1 MNAAYNVTDM
11 TAAQVDRAFPLVNAI
26 DAVSD
31 LSDWRQICQ
40 RIIASRSQ
48 GVANEWLLV
57 CANAFGYLKGLCLAR
72 ISHTETGSIL
82 DVPLYVVATVVDE
95 EGVQSA
101 LQARLQM
108 LAATLGAAVS
118 PLPA

>member
-11 TAAQVDRAFPLVNAI
+11 TAAQVDRAFPLVTAV

-31 LSDWRQICQ
+31 LSDWRQFCQ
-40 RIIASRSQ
+40 RIIASR
-48 GVANEWLLV
+48 GEETANEWLLV
-57 CANAFGYLKGLCLAR
+57 CANALGYLKGLCLAR
-72 ISHTETGSIL
+72 ISQTEAGNIL

-101 LQARLQM
+101 LRARLQM
-108 LAATLGAAVS
+108 LAATLGAAV
-118 PLPA
+118 PVIPA

>member
-1 MNAAYNVTDM
+1 MNAAYHVTDM

-26 DAVSD
+26 DAMSD
-31 LSDWRQICQ
+31 LSDWRQVCQ
-40 RIIASRSQ
+40 GIIASRNE
-48 GVANEWLLV
+48 GAANEWLLV
-57 CANAFGYLKGLCLAR
+57 CANALGYLKGLCLAR
-72 ISHTETGSIL
+72 ISQTDAGTIL

-108 LAATLGAAVS
+108 LAATLGATV
-118 PLPA
+118 PALSV